1 MDEKKLTDFKHRSER
16 NHEKEQELLEQ
27 IRSSANEAL
36 PRILCGRRKSKRSFL
51 KYPGRIV

>member
-16 NHEKEQELLEQ
+16 NHAKEQELLEQ

-36 PRILCGRRKSKRSFL
+36 PPDSLRPEEIERSFL